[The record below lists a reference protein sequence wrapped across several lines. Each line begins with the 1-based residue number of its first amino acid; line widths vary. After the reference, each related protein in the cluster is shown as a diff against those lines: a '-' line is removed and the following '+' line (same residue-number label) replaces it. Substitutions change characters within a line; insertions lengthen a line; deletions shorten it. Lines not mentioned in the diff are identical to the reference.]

1 MQEKVIEIIV
11 LILNEMRNSK
21 GLEEIDVK
29 KLSNEGY
36 TDAEINTA
44 FAWIFSKIDSGDEIL
59 HTQEARPGSHRVY
72 HPVEKK
78 ILKKDAIGYLIQL
91 KELGILS
98 DTEAESV
105 IDRLLSA
112 GYQKAGAAEVKMIVS
127 SMLFDTDNN
136 SDLKGKLLLQNNDTI
151 H

>member
-29 KLSNEGY
+29 RLSNEGY

-59 HTQEARPGSHRVY
+59 HTQEARTGSHRVY

-98 DTEAESV
+98 DTDAESV

-127 SMLFDTDNN
+127 SMLFDADNN

>member
-11 LILNEMRNSK
+11 IILNEMRSSK
-21 GLEEIDVK
+21 GLKDIDVK

-44 FAWIFSKIDSGDEIL
+44 FAWIFSKLDSGVEIL
-59 HTQEARPGSHRVY
+59 QAQQARSGSHRVF

-78 ILKKDAIGYLIQL
+78 ILKKDAVGYLIQL
-91 KELGILS
+91 KELGILTDS
-98 DTEAESV
+98 DIEGV
-105 IDRLLSA
+105 IDRLLSS
-112 GYQKAGAAEVKMIVS
+112 GYQKAGAAEVKMVVS
-127 SMLFDTDNN
+127 SMLFDPD
-136 SDLKGKLLLQNNDTI
+136 SLSEMKGKLLLQNNDTI